1 MKIIKRITFQLLL
14 GFRRLILGLS
24 KLLAI
29 VFLIGTLGIFFLQEF
44 HNAPIIA
51 KIMTPT
57 FTIICTFINWFYDDL
72 IFYFKP
78 DDMELFLQR

>member
-1 MKIIKRITFQLLL
+1 MKIIKRIIFQLLL
-14 GFRRLILGLS
+14 GFRRLVLALS

-29 VFLIGTLGIFFLQEF
+29 VFLIGTLGVFLLQGL
-44 HNAPIIA
+44 HNAPFIA
-51 KIMTPT
+51 KIMAPI
-57 FTIICTFINWFYDDL
+57 FTIIFTLINWFYDDL